1 MGNMNIHYYS
11 EIDSKIGRLRIACSP
26 RGISA
31 ICLAAASLKGF
42 NDAYQKRFG
51 LLPEAGKIPMPFKK
65 AVLNA
70 AAGREYDAVPIDLTG
85 LSAFQLKVLKALQS
99 VRRGEVKT
107 YSWLAQK
114 VRNPR
119 AARAVGTAMARNPVP
134 LLVPCHRVVPA
145 SGGTGNYGLGR
156 ECKQELLWREGVAVD
171 QL

>member
-1 MGNMNIHYYS
+1 MNIHYFS

-31 ICLAAASLKGF
+31 ICLAANSLQVFK
-42 NDAYQKRFG
+42 DAYQKRFG
-51 LLPEAGKIPMPFKK
+51 LLPEAGKIPAPFKK
-65 AVLNA
+65 AILHA
-70 AAGREYDAVPIDLTG
+70 AAGRAYDAVPVDLAG
-85 LSAFQLKVLKALQS
+85 LPEFQLKVLKALQS
-99 VRRGEVKT
+99 VRRGDVKT

-114 VRNPR
+114 VGNPR

-156 ECKQELLWREGVAVD
+156 ECKQDLLRREGVAVD